1 MIDPKNTDL
10 LDQIVANQKLQR
22 ENEDLKDK
30 LNAERILYK
39 SELVINDDLKNMIKT
54 LELNMDSLNKII
66 DQYSKKIIFYRNI
79 IDDFL
84 KKND

>member
-1 MIDPKNTDL
+1 MIDSKNTDL
-10 LDQIVANQKLQR
+10 LDQIVKNQRLER
-22 ENEDLKDK
+22 ENQDLKDK

>member
-10 LDQIVANQKLQR
+10 LDQIVANQKLKR

-39 SELVINDDLKNMIKT
+39 SELIINDDLKNMIKT

>member
-10 LDQIVANQKLQR
+10 LDQIVANQKLKR

-54 LELNMDSLNKII
+54 LELNIDSLNKII

>member
-10 LDQIVANQKLQR
+10 LDQIVKNQRLER
-22 ENEDLKDK
+22 ENQDLKDK

-39 SELVINDDLKNMIKT
+39 SELVINEDLKNMIKT
-54 LELNMDSLNKII
+54 LELHMEALNKII

>member
-30 LNAERILYK
+30 LNAERMLYK